1 MLRTEW
7 LTPHMIRVVLGGEG
21 LAGFDAGEFTD
32 HYVKLIFPPPGAPYG
47 HPVDPE
53 AVEAEHPR
61 ELWPVTRTYTVR
73 SWDEENGELAVDV
86 VHHGDTGIAPLWA
99 AATGPGDR
107 ISMFG
112 PGGGYAP
119 AADADWHL
127 LAGDESSLPAIAAAV
142 EGLPADA
149 HAVVLVEVAGA
160 EEEQP
165 LATPEGVT
173 LTWIHRDTAQGAT
186 GDALVAAVREAT
198 ERDGD
203 VHAFVHG
210 EADMVRELRRLL
222 RVERGVPRERLSA
235 SGYWRRG
242 RTDEGWR
249 AEKKEW
255 NAAVEADEGNAATE

>member
-73 SWDEENGELAVDV
+73 SWDEENGELTVDV

-127 LAGDESSLPAIAAAV
+127 LAGDESALPAIAAAV

-149 HAVVLVEVAGA
+149 RAVVLVEVAGA

-165 LATPEGVT
+165 LVTPEGVT
-173 LTWIHRDTAQGAT
+173 LTWIHRDTAAGCDRRCPGGGGAGGDGT
-186 GDALVAAVREAT
+186 GRRRAR
-198 ERDGD
+198 
-203 VHAFVHG
+203 
-210 EADMVRELRRLL
+210 LR
-222 RVERGVPRERLSA
+222 A
-235 SGYWRRG
+235 RRG
-242 RTDEGWR
+242 RHG
-249 AEKKEW
+249 A
-255 NAAVEADEGNAATE
+255 